1 MKRKLVSLI
10 TIITMLLSIIPIGS
24 VFAATGTTKLI
35 VHYYKID
42 GKYNSNIKATSLDG
56 KIEGKISKTITDEYG
71 LNMTFNFSNIND
83 NGYIGLEVKEDSVFP
98 KDKRYVRAKNGLAEV
113 WLIDGDA
120 RIYNK
125 PLCID
130 PTTVIKKDNKGY
142 VAVEDLTNLLNLTS
156 AYGKNGYIFD
166 GAAVGTADILTI
178 HHDRDYF
185 EINVNT
191 NKIGSNVT
199 ANMLKEFTDLVFYD
213 VDGFKQDNKYYLS
226 LGYIERLFQVATLSV
241 ESRDYLLKKQDVAY
255 DKVTYASAPEQVGFS
270 SEKLDKID
278 DYINQQV
285 KDGFPAVA
293 MIVVKDGKIVKESAY
308 GYLKKYDTPYVNG
321 TYEFAKL
328 LPKSQW
334 EPAKVDSLF
343 DMASNTKMYATN
355 YAIQKLVSEGKLN
368 LDQTICS
375 FPGWENFKD
384 SSVIYTGKWTLGGTG
399 GLSTTKCTG
408 KETVTVRDLL
418 HHSGGN
424 IPDPEYPNKTS
435 AGDLWYQ
442 TNDYTN
448 RDGIIDVI
456 CKTPLKYTPRTS
468 IAYSDV
474 DFMMLGLLV
483 EKITGMPLD
492 KYVEENIYNKLGI
505 SNTVFNPLN
514 KGFKQSEI
522 AATELNGNT
531 RDGNI
536 NFGLMEDGS
545 PVNIRKYTLQG
556 EVHDEK
562 AWYSMGGV
570 AGHAGLFS
578 TVGDMGVLTQLML
591 NGGIYNGKQFF
602 TKEVTN
608 EFTTPYSVDPSTV
621 DTSTYGLGWR
631 LHSKSS
637 SAYYYFNWGPSRST
651 YGHQGWTGTLTIID
665 PVYNMTITILTNL
678 RHSPVVTPPNGFAG
692 SNYPIG
698 SLAPISGMVYAS
710 LMSEKTPV
718 DNTNTRINSV
728 IKSSIQLQN

>member
-1 MKRKLVSLI
+1 MYMKRKLISLI
-10 TIITMLLSIIPIGS
+10 TIITMLLSLVTVGPVLAS
-24 VFAATGTTKLI
+24 AGTTQLI
-35 VHYYKID
+35 VHYYRID
-42 GKYNSNIKATSLDG
+42 GKYKANIKATSLDG
-56 KIEGKISKTITDEYG
+56 KIKGKVSKKTTDANG
-71 LNMTFNFSNIND
+71 LKMTFNFKNIKDND
-83 NGYIGLEVKEDSVFP
+83 YISIGVKEDSVFP
-98 KDKRYVRAKNGLAEV
+98 KDKRSVRVKNGLAEV

-120 RIYNK
+120 RVYSQ
-125 PLCID
+125 PLSIN
-130 PTTVIKKDNKGY
+130 PATVIRKNNKGY
-142 VAVEDLTNLLNLTS
+142 IAVEDLTSLLNLTF
-156 AYGKNGYIFD
+156 AYGKNGYVFD
-166 GAAVGTADILTI
+166 GAQKGTADILTI
-178 HHDRDYF
+178 NHDRDYF

-199 ANMLKEFTDLVFYD
+199 TNMLKEFTDLVFYD

-241 ESRDYLLKKQDVAY
+241 GTKDYLLKKQDVAY
-255 DKVTYASAPEQVGFS
+255 DRVTYAASPEQVGFS

-285 KDGFPAVA
+285 KDGFPAAA

-308 GYLKKYDTPYVNG
+308 GYLKKYDTAKVNG
-321 TYEFAKL
+321 SYEMAKL
-328 LPKSQW
+328 LPESQW
-334 EPAKVDSLF
+334 EPATVDSLF

-368 LDQTICS
+368 LDQTINS

-384 SSVIYTGKWTLGGTG
+384 SYVTYTGKWTLGGTG
-399 GLSTTKCTG
+399 GLSAVKCIG

-424 IPDPEYPNKTS
+424 IPDPEYPNKIS

-448 RDGIIDVI
+448 RDGIIDAI

-492 KYVEENIYNKLGI
+492 KYVEKNIYNKLGI

-514 KGFKQSEI
+514 KGFKKSEI

-545 PVNIRKYTLQG
+545 PVNMRKYTLQG

-570 AGHAGLFS
+570 ASHAGLFS
-578 TVGDMGVLTQLML
+578 TANDMGVLTQLML
-591 NGGIYNGKQFF
+591 NGGVYNGKQIF
-602 TKEVTN
+602 TKEVAN
-608 EFTTPYSVDPSTV
+608 EFTKPYSVDPSAL
-621 DTSTYGLGWR
+621 DASTYGLGWR
-631 LHSKSS
+631 LHSKNS

-678 RHSPVVTPPNGFAG
+678 RHSLVVTPPNGFAG
-692 SNYPIG
+692 SNFPIG

-710 LMSEKTPV
+710 LMSDKTTV
-718 DNTNTRINSV
+718 DNANTRIDSV
-728 IKSSIQLQN
+728 IKRSIY

>member
-1 MKRKLVSLI
+1 M
-10 TIITMLLSIIPIGS
+10 
-24 VFAATGTTKLI
+24 
-35 VHYYKID
+35 
-42 GKYNSNIKATSLDG
+42 
-56 KIEGKISKTITDEYG
+56 
-71 LNMTFNFSNIND
+71 
-83 NGYIGLEVKEDSVFP
+83 
-98 KDKRYVRAKNGLAEV
+98 
-113 WLIDGDA
+113 
-120 RIYNK
+120 
-125 PLCID
+125 
-130 PTTVIKKDNKGY
+130 
-142 VAVEDLTNLLNLTS
+142 
-156 AYGKNGYIFD
+156 
-166 GAAVGTADILTI
+166 TI

-199 ANMLKEFTDLVFYD
+199 SNMLKEFTDLVFYD

-241 ESRDYLLKKQDVAY
+241 KNKDYLLKKQDVAY
-255 DKVTYASAPEQVGFS
+255 DKVTYAEAPEQVGFS
-270 SEKLDKID
+270 SDKLDKID

-285 KDGFPAVA
+285 KDGFPATA

-308 GYLKKYDTPYVNG
+308 GYLKKYDTTYVNG
-321 TYEFAKL
+321 VYELAKL

-334 EPAKVDSLF
+334 EPATVDSLF

-368 LDQTICS
+368 LDQTINS

-384 SSVIYTGKWTLGGTG
+384 SYVIYTGKWTLGGTG
-399 GLSTTKCTG
+399 GLPEAKVMG

-442 TNDYTN
+442 TDDYTN
-448 RDGIIDVI
+448 RAGIIDAI
-456 CKTPLKYTPRTS
+456 CKTPLRYTPRTS

-536 NFGLMEDGS
+536 DFGFMEDGS
-545 PVNIRKYTLQG
+545 PVNMRKYTLQG

-591 NGGIYNGKQFF
+591 NGGVYNGKQIF
-602 TKEVTN
+602 TKEVAN

-621 DTSTYGLGWR
+621 DASTYGLGWR

-678 RHSPVVTPPNGFAG
+678 RHSPVVDPPNGFDG
-692 SNYPIG
+692 KNYPIG
-698 SLAPISGMVYAS
+698 SLAPISGMVYGS
-710 LMSEKTPV
+710 LMSEKT
-718 DNTNTRINSV
+718 TIGNST
-728 IKSSIQLQN
+728 IK

>member
-1 MKRKLVSLI
+1 M
-10 TIITMLLSIIPIGS
+10 TI
-24 VFAATGTTKLI
+24 
-35 VHYYKID
+35 
-42 GKYNSNIKATSLDG
+42 N
-56 KIEGKISKTITDEYG
+56 
-71 LNMTFNFSNIND
+71 
-83 NGYIGLEVKEDSVFP
+83 
-98 KDKRYVRAKNGLAEV
+98 
-113 WLIDGDA
+113 
-120 RIYNK
+120 
-125 PLCID
+125 
-130 PTTVIKKDNKGY
+130 
-142 VAVEDLTNLLNLTS
+142 
-156 AYGKNGYIFD
+156 
-166 GAAVGTADILTI
+166 
-178 HHDRDYF
+178 HDRDYF
-185 EINVNT
+185 DINVNT

-199 ANMLKEFTDLVFYD
+199 TNMLKEFTDLVFYD

-241 ESRDYLLKKQDVAY
+241 GTKDYLLKKQDVAY
-255 DKVTYASAPEQVGFS
+255 DKVTYAAAPEQVGFS

-285 KDGFPAVA
+285 KDGFPATA
-293 MIVVKDGKIVKESAY
+293 IIVVKDGKIVKESAY
-308 GYLKKYDTPYVNG
+308 GYLKKYDTAYVNG
-321 TYEFAKL
+321 SYEPAKL

-334 EPAKVDSLF
+334 EPATVDSLF

-368 LDQTICS
+368 LDQTISS

-384 SSVIYTGKWTLGGTG
+384 SYVIYTGKWTLGGTG
-399 GLSTTKCTG
+399 GLSTVKCIG

-448 RDGIIDVI
+448 RDGIIDAI
-456 CKTPLKYTPRTS
+456 CKTPLQYTPRTS

-492 KYVEENIYNKLGI
+492 KYVEKNIYNKLGI

-514 KGFKQSEI
+514 KGFKKSEI

-591 NGGIYNGKQFF
+591 NGGVYNGKQIF
-602 TKEVTN
+602 TKEVAN
-608 EFTTPYSVDPSTV
+608 EFTKPYSVDPSTL
-621 DTSTYGLGWR
+621 DASTYGLGWR

-710 LMSEKTPV
+710 LMSEKPTV
-718 DNTNTRINSV
+718 DNTNTSIDSV
-728 IKSSIQLQN
+728 IKKSLQLEN

>member
-1 MKRKLVSLI
+1 
-10 TIITMLLSIIPIGS
+10 MLLSIIPIGS
-24 VFAATGTTKLI
+24 IFAAEGTTQLI
-35 VHYYKID
+35 VHYYRTD
-42 GKYNSNIKATSLDG
+42 GKYNKDIKATSLDG
-56 KIEGKISKTITDEYG
+56 KIKGKVSKTTTDEYG
-71 LNMTFNFSNIND
+71 LKMTFNFTNIDN
-83 NGYIGLEVKEDSVFP
+83 NGYISLKVKDDSVFP
-98 KDKRYVRAKNGLAEV
+98 KDKRYVRAKNGVAEV

-120 RIYNK
+120 RIYSK
-125 PLCID
+125 PQSID
-130 PTTVIKKDNKGY
+130 SAIIIKKDNKKY
-142 VAVEDLTNLLNLTS
+142 VAVEHLTNVFNLTLG
-156 AYGKNGYIFD
+156 YGKNGYIFD
-166 GAAVGTADILTI
+166 GAAIGSADILTI

-185 EINVNT
+185 EININT
-191 NKIGSNVT
+191 NKISSNVT

-226 LGYIERLFQVATLSV
+226 LGYIERLFQVATLV
-241 ESRDYLLKKQDVAY
+241 VDNKDYLLKKQDVAY
-255 DKVTYASAPEQVGFS
+255 DKITYAAAPEQVGFS

-285 KDGFPAVA
+285 KDGFPATA

-308 GYLKKYDTPYVNG
+308 GYLKKYDTAYVNG
-321 TYEFAKL
+321 AYEPAKL

-334 EPAKVDSLF
+334 EPATVDSLF

-368 LDQTICS
+368 IDQTIS
-375 FPGWENFKD
+375 SLPGWENFKD

-399 GLSTTKCTG
+399 GLSGAKIIG

-442 TNDYTN
+442 TDDSTN
-448 RDGIIDVI
+448 RDGIIDAI
-456 CKTPLKYTPRTS
+456 CKTPLKYAPRTS

-474 DFMMLGLLV
+474 DFMMLGLIV

-492 KYVEENIYNKLGI
+492 KYVEKNIYNKLGI
-505 SNTVFNPLN
+505 SSTVFNPLN
-514 KGFKQSEI
+514 KGFKQSKI

-545 PVNIRKYTLQG
+545 PVNMRKYTLQG

-578 TVGDMGVLTQLML
+578 TANDMGVLTQLML
-591 NGGIYNGKQFF
+591 NGGIYNGKQIF
-602 TKEVTN
+602 TKEVAN
-608 EFTTPYSVDPSTV
+608 EFTTPYSADPSKV
-621 DTSTYGLGWR
+621 DQSTYGLGWR
-631 LHSKSS
+631 MHSKSS

-678 RHSPVVTPPNGFAG
+678 RHSEVVTPPNGFAG
-692 SNYPIG
+692 STYPIG
-698 SLAPISGMVYAS
+698 SLAPISGMVYES

-718 DNTNTRINSV
+718 DNSNT
-728 IKSSIQLQN
+728 SIDSL

>member
-1 MKRKLVSLI
+1 MQLRRKLLSLI
-10 TIITMLLSIIPIGS
+10 TILAMLLSIIPINS
-24 VFAATGTTKLI
+24 VFATASTTQLI
-35 VHYYKID
+35 VHYYRID
-42 GKYNSNIKATSLDG
+42 GKYKANIKATSLDG
-56 KIEGKISKTITDEYG
+56 KIKGKVSDKTTDEYG
-71 LNMTFNFSNIND
+71 LKMTFNLKSID
-83 NGYIGLEVKEDSVFP
+83 ENGYICLSVKEDSVFP
-98 KDKRYVRAKNGLAEV
+98 KDKRYVIAKNGLAEV

-120 RIYNK
+120 RIYSK
-125 PLCID
+125 PVSID
-130 PTTVIKKDNKGY
+130 SATIIKENNKGY
-142 VAVEDLTNLLNLTS
+142 VAVEDLTNLFDLTF

-166 GAAVGTADILTI
+166 GAAIGTADILTI
-178 HHDRDYF
+178 HKDRDTF

-199 ANMLKEFTDLVFYD
+199 ANMLKEFTNLVFYD
-213 VDGFKQDNKYYLS
+213 VDGLKKDNKYYLS
-226 LGYIERLFQVATLSV
+226 LGYIERLFQVATLSLHNK
-241 ESRDYLLKKQDVAY
+241 DYLLKKQDVAY
-255 DKVTYASAPEQVGFS
+255 DKVTYAASPEQVGFS

-285 KDGFPAVA
+285 KDGFPATA

-308 GYLKKYDTPYVNG
+308 GYLKKYDTTYVNG
-321 TYEFAKL
+321 EYEMARL
-328 LPKSQW
+328 MPESQW

-343 DMASNTKMYATN
+343 DLASNTKMYATN

-368 LDQTICS
+368 LDQTISS

-384 SSVIYTGKWTLGGTG
+384 SYVIYTGKWTLGGTG
-399 GLSTTKCTG
+399 GLPEAKILG

-442 TNDYTN
+442 TDDSTN
-448 RDGIIDVI
+448 RDGIIDAI
-456 CKTPLKYTPRTS
+456 CKTPLKYSPRTS

-492 KYVEENIYNKLGI
+492 KYVEKNIYNKLGL
-505 SNTVFNPLN
+505 SNTVFNPLQ

-536 NFGLMEDGS
+536 NFGLMEDGT
-545 PVNIRKYTLQG
+545 PVDIRKYTLQG

-578 TVGDMGVLTQLML
+578 NVGDMAVLTQLML
-591 NGGIYNGKQFF
+591 NGGVYNGKQIF
-602 TKEVTN
+602 TKEVAN
-608 EFTTPYSVDPSTV
+608 EFTTPYSVDPSNV
-621 DTSTYGLGWR
+621 DASTYGLGWR
-631 LHSKSS
+631 MHSKSS

-678 RHSPVVTPPNGFAG
+678 RHSEVITPPNGFAG
-692 SNYPIG
+692 STYPIG
-698 SLAPISGMVYAS
+698 SLAPISGMVYGS

-718 DNTNTRINSV
+718 DNLT
-728 IKSSIQLQN
+728 IK

>member
-1 MKRKLVSLI
+1 MHMKRKLVSLI

-24 VFAATGTTKLI
+24 VFASAGTTKLI
-35 VHYYKID
+35 VHYYRTD

-56 KIEGKISKTITDEYG
+56 KIKGKVSKKTTDEYG
-71 LNMTFNFSNIND
+71 LKMTFNLKNINE
-83 NGYIGLEVKEDSVFP
+83 NGYISLGVKEDSVFP

-120 RIYNK
+120 RIYSK
-125 PLCID
+125 PLSIYS
-130 PTTVIKKDNKGY
+130 TIIIKKDNKRY
-142 VAVEDLTNLLNLTS
+142 VAVEDLTNLLNLTF

-166 GAAVGTADILTI
+166 GAAIGTADILTI
-178 HHDRDYF
+178 HNDRDYF

-199 ANMLKEFTDLVFYD
+199 SNMLKEFTDLVFYD

-241 ESRDYLLKKQDVAY
+241 DNKDYLLKKQDVAY
-255 DKVTYASAPEQVGFS
+255 DKVTYADAPEQVGFS

-285 KDGFPAVA
+285 KDGFPATA

-308 GYLKKYDTPYVNG
+308 GYLKKYDTAYVNG
-321 TYEFAKL
+321 EYEMAKL

-334 EPAKVDSLF
+334 EPATVDSLF

-368 LDQTICS
+368 LDQTINS

-384 SSVIYTGKWTLGGTG
+384 SYVIYTGKWTLGGTG
-399 GLSTTKCTG
+399 GLPETKIMG

-442 TNDYTN
+442 TDDYTN
-448 RDGIIDVI
+448 RDGIIDAI

-492 KYVEENIYNKLGI
+492 KYVEDNIYNKLGL
-505 SNTVFNPLN
+505 SNTVFNPLT

-545 PVNIRKYTLQG
+545 PVNISKYTLQG

-578 TVGDMGVLTQLML
+578 TVYDMGVLTQLML

-602 TKEVTN
+602 TKEVAN

-692 SNYPIG
+692 STYPIG

-718 DNTNTRINSV
+718 DNQ
-728 IKSSIQLQN
+728 IQT